1 MYLDDVRLRDKQAR
15 LVFCIFGGI
24 RICLMH
30 IVHCRR
36 RSLLAATAALV
47 VVAGLPAHAAEND
60 PVIQPVQQL
69 VDGLLEI
76 MKAGPGTPFQQRF
89 EILDPIINRAFDL
102 QTILEE
108 SVGPHW
114 SSLPAN
120 EQDMLKQ
127 AFRRYTVASYVNSF
141 DKYDGQ
147 RFDIKPDTRPV
158 GNGEQVVQTQ
168 IIPRKG
174 TSHQLDYVMRQGSDG
189 WHAVDVLA
197 DGAVSRVAVQRSDFR
212 RLLTRGGAQALANSL
227 RTKTANLS
235 EGNG

>member
-1 MYLDDVRLRDKQAR
+1 
-15 LVFCIFGGI
+15 
-24 RICLMH
+24 MH
-30 IVHCRR
+30 MVPCRR
-36 RSLLAATAALV
+36 RSLLAATAALA
-47 VVAGLPAHAAEND
+47 VVAGLPARAAEND

-76 MKAGPGTPFQQRF
+76 MKAGSKTPFQQRF
-89 EILDPIINRAFDL
+89 DTLDPIIDRTFDL

-114 SSLPAN
+114 ASLPPN
-120 EQDMLKQ
+120 DQDMLRK

-141 DKYDGQ
+141 DKNDGQ
-147 RFDIKPDTRPV
+147 RFEIKPDTRSV

-174 TSHQLDYVMRQGSDG
+174 TSHQLDYVMGQGSGG
-189 WHAVDVLA
+189 WRAVDLLA

-235 EGNG
+235 SGNG